1 MPTVFLSYARED
13 LEEAGRIARE
23 LAAAGVTVWRDQEQL
38 HVGQTWP
45 KALGEAIAASDALLL
60 LWSSRAGAS
69 SFVELEWCT
78 AVALRRTVLPC
89 LLDQTPLPPSLA
101 AIEAVPA
108 AGIAAAARK
117 FLAAPAGET
126 KSPDPSRTQRVVHQ
140 LAEIGGGAPEEVLQ
154 KAKAVF
160 EEGNWRW
167 QSWVAIIAGIL
178 AVVSLGLALARSYLP
193 APTKQEAP
201 ASQGPVS
208 TAQPLAGFIQDEA
221 GEPLANVNVTVAMG
235 DKVVASATT
244 DSLGHYRF
252 QVDGLAEA
260 DVTLLAQRDGFQTE
274 KRYTKLGNPGFNFK
288 MGRKKR

>member
-13 LEEAGRIARE
+13 LEEAGRIAQQ
-23 LAAAGVTVWRDQEQL
+23 LTAAGMTVWRDQEQL

-60 LWSSRAGAS
+60 LWSSRAAAS
-69 SFVELEWCT
+69 SFGELEWCT
-78 AVALRRTVLPC
+78 AVALRRMVLPC

-117 FLAAPAGET
+117 FLATPAGET
-126 KSPDPSRTQRVVHQ
+126 KSPDPSRTQRVVHH

-160 EEGNWRW
+160 AQRNWVV
-167 QSWVAIIAGIL
+167 QSPVWLIAVIL
-178 AVVSLGLALARSYLP
+178 AVGLGLALRIYLP

-201 ASQGPVS
+201 ASQGPVT